1 MKNRILTAVLAV
13 VMLIVMMCSFAS
25 AETET
30 VCIMDGAGL
39 LKASEV
45 DTLKIKIFELRKAYG
60 LDIAIVTTN
69 STNGKDKYDYCEN
82 LYQRYG
88 LGVGERRDGVMLLI
102 NMGDRGYYV
111 YGFGPVGNRVEGG
124 INDKAFT
131 PSLSEGRYAKAF
143 MEFLTQVK
151 REASAIPAS
160 YREGKGST
168 YAMDRV
174 KEILPIV
181 LAVGAVIALIVVLVL
196 RGKMKTANGKRNATD
211 YMVPDSFRLDRALDL
226 YLYTTTTRTKI
237 ESSSS
242 GSRGGGGGG
251 SHGSGHGGHF

>member
-1 MKNRILTAVLAV
+1 MKNRILTVVLAA

-25 AETET
+25 AES

-39 LKASEV
+39 LKSTEV
-45 DTLKIKIFELRKAYG
+45 DSLKLKIVELRNTYG

-69 STNGKDKYDYCEN
+69 STNGKKMYDYCED

-88 LGVGERRDGVMLLI
+88 LGVGERKDGVMLLI
-102 NMGDRGYYV
+102 DMSDRGYYV
-111 YGFGPVGNRVEGG
+111 YGFGPIGNRVEGG
-124 INDKAFT
+124 IKDSAFT
-131 PSLSEGRYAKAF
+131 PSLSEARYAKAF
-143 MEFLTQVK
+143 MEFLNQVK
-151 REASAIPAS
+151 FEASRIPAS
-160 YREGKGST
+160 YREGKGSA

-174 KEILPIV
+174 KEILPV
-181 LAVGAVIALIVVLVL
+181 LLIAGAVVALIVVLVL

-242 GSRGGGGGG
+242 GSRGGGGG